1 MNNTASLI
9 KLLVAAH
16 KQCELPKDSI
26 YLPVQVGKALH
37 PDVVLDGYQPD
48 NEGENI
54 SEKNACFCE
63 LTAIYWGW
71 KNLDADYVGLVHY
84 RRFLGVRKENDALA
98 SVLTSEEAEKLC
110 TENDIVLPN
119 KRRYYIE
126 TIFTHYDHTHDK
138 SHLEKTRDIL
148 KKNSPEYLQAFDIV
162 MNRRWAH
169 MFNMFIMKKNLMD
182 EYCSWMFPILF
193 ELEKQVDVRGLS
205 PFDARLFGRISEFLL
220 DVWILKKE
228 YKYKEV
234 KMIQIG
240 DENWPKKIWSFL
252 MAKFFGKKYSQSR

>member
-1 MNNTASLI
+1 MKI
-9 KLLVAAH
+9 KLLIAAH
-16 KQCELPKDSI
+16 LQCELPVDAI
-26 YLPVQVGKALH
+26 YLPVHVGKALH
-37 PDVVLDGYQPD
+37 PELTLDGFQPD

-54 SEKNACFCE
+54 SDKNANFCE
-63 LTAIYWGW
+63 LTALYWGW

-84 RRFLGVRKENDALA
+84 RRYLGVHKEKDTQF
-98 SVLTSEEAEKLC
+98 SVLSTREAEKLC
-110 TENDIVLPN
+110 AENDIVLPN

-126 TIFTHYDHTHDK
+126 TIFSHYDHTHDK
-138 SHLEKTRDIL
+138 SHIEKTRGIL
-148 KKNSPEYLQAFDIV
+148 ENYSPEYLQAFDKV

-169 MFNMFIMKKNLMD
+169 MFNMFIMKKSLMD

-193 ELEKQVDVRGLS
+193 ELEKQVDVKRLS

-220 DVWILKKE
+220 DVWILKNG
-228 YKYKEV
+228 YSYKEV

-240 DENWPKKIWSFL
+240 DENWPLKIKSFL

>member
-1 MNNTASLI
+1 MNI
-9 KLLVAAH
+9 KLLIAAH
-16 KQCELPKDSI
+16 KQCELPNGTI
-26 YLPVQVGKALH
+26 YNPIQVGKALH
-37 PDVVLDGYQPD
+37 PDVNLIGYQPD
-48 NEGENI
+48 NEGINI
-54 SEKNACFCE
+54 SDKNANYCE

-84 RRFLGVRKENDALA
+84 RRYLGVRKERDALL
-98 SVLTSEEAEKLC
+98 SVLTTEEAEKLC
-110 TENDIVLPN
+110 KENDIVLPN

-126 TIFTHYDHTHDK
+126 TIFSHYGHTHDK
-138 SHLEKTRDIL
+138 SHLEKTRGIL
-148 KKNSPEYLQAFDIV
+148 SDYSPEYLQAFDKV

-169 MFNMFIMKKNLMD
+169 MFNMFIMKKSLMD

-193 ELEKQVDVRGLS
+193 ELEKQVDVKGLS

-220 DVWILKKE
+220 DVWILKNG

-240 DENWPKKIWSFL
+240 DENWPAKIRSFL
-252 MAKFFGKKYSQSR
+252 MAKFFGKKYSRSR

>member
-1 MNNTASLI
+1 MSTKI
-9 KLLVAAH
+9 IIAAH
-16 KQCELPKDSI
+16 KLCDLPKDSI

-37 PDVVLDGYQPD
+37 PSLTLDGFQPD
-48 NEGENI
+48 NVGENI
-54 SEKNACFCE
+54 SGKNANFCE

-98 SVLTSEEAEKLC
+98 SVLTSEEAERLC
-110 TENDIVLPN
+110 AENDIVLPN

-126 TIFTHYDHTHDK
+126 TIFSHYGHTHDK
-138 SHLEKTRDIL
+138 SHLEKTREIL
-148 KKNSPEYLQAFDIV
+148 RGYSLEYLQAFDKV

-169 MFNMFIMKKNLMD
+169 MFNMFIMKKSLMD

-193 ELEKQVDVRGLS
+193 ELENQIDLKGLS

-220 DVWILKKE
+220 DVWILKNG

-240 DENWPKKIWSFL
+240 DENWPVKIRSFL
-252 MAKFFGKKYSQSR
+252 MAKFFGRKYSQSR